1 LFIRH
6 GRVCG
11 PQWSAE
17 HACPHPGWQSAAP
30 SRRRSRARHRA
41 ATAAQVHVAYVAV
54 GVALNAGDALVAPA
68 LPITDRVL
76 AVPDVVQP
84 LILARQAQLVTLA
97 HIQVGA
103 GYGAAAV
110 FRRHRGALLEI
121 DHERT
126 GAVLAGLF
134 AEHAETVIAAVAIH
148 LADHRHQVMQ
158 VGFGLAE
165 YRVLGGVL
173 LASALLP
180 ALTLMTDHP
189 HMNHM
194 FPFDSLVALGLL
206 ARDIAA
212 AVEIDPIALES
223 ATAIKILRVFGID
236 RPGDLFGF
244 TESTWC
250 IGLNRGERK
259 KKQQKQGKWAH
270 GDLDGKLRN
279 ASMQNPG
286 CYC

>member
-1 LFIRH
+1 
-6 GRVCG
+6 
-11 PQWSAE
+11 
-17 HACPHPGWQSAAP
+17 
-30 SRRRSRARHRA
+30 
-41 ATAAQVHVAYVAV
+41 
-54 GVALNAGDALVAPA
+54 
-68 LPITDRVL
+68 
-76 AVPDVVQP
+76 
-84 LILARQAQLVTLA
+84 
-97 HIQVGA
+97 
-103 GYGAAAV
+103 
-110 FRRHRGALLEI
+110 
-121 DHERT
+121 
-126 GAVLAGLF
+126 
-134 AEHAETVIAAVAIH
+134 
-148 LADHRHQVMQ
+148 MQ

-165 YRVLGGVL
+165 YRVLGGAL

-180 ALTLMTDHP
+180 ALTLMADHP
-189 HMNHM
+189 RWNDM
-194 FPFDSLVALGLL
+194 FPFDSLGALGLL

-223 ATAIKILRVFGID
+223 ATAIKIHRVFGID